1 MSEQMMVGGDL
12 DERAP
17 ETGARKRSQDEQQ
30 CGVGQESMVIDR
42 SEVTM
47 GQVGRGNV
55 RNSQVC
61 RPDPLRREVLD
72 NRSPSE
78 TVQKP
83 EDDVDG
89 ADDDRPCP
97 TFEERDDSVEI

>member
-1 MSEQMMVGGDL
+1 MMVGGNL

-17 ETGARKRSQDEQQ
+17 ETGARKWSQDEQQ
-30 CGVGQESMVIDR
+30 AGIGQISMVIDR

-47 GQVGRGNV
+47 GQVRRGH
-55 RNSQVC
+55 VC
-61 RPDPLRREVLD
+61 SAQIKRPDPLGREVLD

-78 TVQKP
+78 TEQKP
-83 EDDVDG
+83 EDHVDG

-97 TFEERDDSVEI
+97 PFEERDESVRI